1 MGKSSNWNIKGKPT
15 TTLEEDI
22 KFGKIGGHPEMPNE
36 FIEPDRRDLYKY
48 VGTTYTDEEDHA
60 RLLKEF
66 HDEMEEQHLAEWLET
81 RKKR

>member
-22 KFGKIGGHPEMPNE
+22 KLGKIG
-36 FIEPDRRDLYKY
+36 
-48 VGTTYTDEEDHA
+48 GTTYTDEEEHA

-66 HDEMEEQHLAEWLET
+66 HDEMEEQHLAEWLEN
-81 RKKR
+81 RKKQ